1 MRHNVSFVKTQY
13 IQTMKNLLF
22 LLAFVLVAG
31 FAQAQDGERA
41 LKKAGNA
48 LSAYNIDPSN
58 NRAKLQE
65 AVTEID
71 LAMADQAVA
80 ATAKAWQTKGEIYL
94 EISNQISTVRQ
105 FGLGTTDD
113 LPKVEMPGYQ
123 AYEAFSRAFELGVKK
138 FEKKDALRG
147 LQQAQS
153 NLYNMGIY
161 AYEDGDYTGAFK
173 DFQAVLNI
181 HDILKQNAEES
192 SLAEEKAYND
202 QLYIT
207 GLAALNAEKLAEAR
221 PFFQKLYDMNSDKP
235 AVYEALYRIASEDN
249 LETAY
254 AYLEQGRKLHPDDV
268 SLLFAEINHFLRINK
283 LDELI
288 GKLQAAIAKEPNN
301 ISLYS
306 TLGNVYD
313 NLYQR
318 EFEAGNKEKSEE
330 YFQQA
335 LSYYNQALTRDK
347 QYFDAIYSIGAL
359 YFNRAAVLT
368 KQQISLGVSAADQK
382 RFDEL
387 AVQISADFEKALP
400 YFKQC
405 EQINPNDLNTLIA
418 LKEIF
423 ARKNDFTVSNE
434 FKARM
439 EKVQA
444 GGTNEAYFKN

>member
-1 MRHNVSFVKTQY
+1 
-13 IQTMKNLLF
+13 MKNLLF

-41 LKKAGNA
+41 LRKAGNA
-48 LSAYNIDPSN
+48 FSAYNIDPSN
-58 NRAKLQE
+58 NKSKLQE
-65 AVTEID
+65 AVTEIE
-71 LAMADQAVA
+71 LAMADATIA
-80 ATAKAWQTKGEIYL
+80 ATPKAWQTKGEIYS
-94 EISNQISTVRQ
+94 EIANQITSIRQ
-105 FGLGTTDD
+105 VGLGNADD
-113 LPKVEMPGYQ
+113 LPKVENPALI
-123 AYEAFSRAFELGVKK
+123 AYEAFARAFELGVKK
-138 FEKKDALRG
+138 FEKKDALKG
-147 LQQAQS
+147 LQATQGS
-153 NLYNMGIY
+153 LYNLGIY
-161 AYEDGDYTGAFK
+161 AYEDGAYASAFMN
-173 DFQAVLNI
+173 FEGVLKI
-181 HDILKQNAEES
+181 HDMLKQNGEAS
-192 SLAEEKAYND
+192 SLEEGTAYND

-221 PFFQKLYDMNSDKP
+221 PYFQKLYDAKSDKP

-249 LETAY
+249 IEAAY
-254 AYLEQGRKLHPDDV
+254 TYLEEGRRLHPDDV

-283 LDELI
+283 LDALI
-288 GKLQAAIAKEPNN
+288 TKLQAAIEKEPGN

-318 EFEAGNKEKSEE
+318 EFEAGNKAKADE

-335 LSYYNQALTRDK
+335 LSYYNQALGRDP

-368 KQQISLGVSAADQK
+368 KEQISLGVSAADQK

-387 AVQISADFEKALP
+387 ANLINGDFEKALP

-405 EQINPNDLNTLIA
+405 EQINPNDQNTLIA

-423 ARKNDFTVSNE
+423 ARKNDFTVSGE
-434 FKARM
+434 FKTRL
-439 EKVQA
+439 EKVQ
-444 GGTNEAYFKN
+444 GGGKNETSYFKN